1 LWITGLFVSI
11 LVLTLF
17 TQSYNNDISIEH
29 PGSFPNLSTNNI
41 GRVIDFL
48 GEGLHWYLATGCE
61 SLV

>member
-1 LWITGLFVSI
+1 M
-11 LVLTLF
+11 VLTLF